1 MSKKNG
7 NKSSKQQQNNGA
19 FSPPSQNVALGLVKR
34 RFPELFSNVLDAK
47 LALMVSEEKAKWEVE
62 WRKRWKEEHINE
74 IEHGGDFWK
83 L

>member
-1 MSKKNG
+1 MSKKKG
-7 NKSSKQQQNNGA
+7 NKRLNRQQNNGA
-19 FSPPSQNVALGLVKR
+19 FSPQSQNIALGLVNR
-34 RFPELFSNVLDAK
+34 SFPELFSNVLTDGLSQMA
-47 LALMVSEEKAKWEVE
+47 SEEKAKWEAE

>member
-7 NKSSKQQQNNGA
+7 NKSSNQQQNNGA
-19 FSPPSQNVALGLVKR
+19 FSPVPQNVALGLVKR

-47 LALMVSEEKAKWEVE
+47 LALMVSEEKAKWEAE
-62 WRKRWKEEHINE
+62 WRKRCKEEHINE
-74 IEHGGDFWK
+74 IKHTGDFWK

>member
-1 MSKKNG
+1 MSKKKGNG
-7 NKSSKQQQNNGA
+7 RSNQHQNNGA

-47 LALMVSEEKAKWEVE
+47 LALMVSEEKAKWEAE

>member
-7 NKSSKQQQNNGA
+7 NEISNRHQSNEA
-19 FSPPSQNVALGLVKR
+19 FSPPSQNAALVKR

-47 LALMVSEEKAKWEVE
+47 LALMVSEEKAKWEAE
-62 WRKRWKEEHINE
+62 WRKRCKEEHINE
-74 IEHGGDFWK
+74 IKHTGDFWK